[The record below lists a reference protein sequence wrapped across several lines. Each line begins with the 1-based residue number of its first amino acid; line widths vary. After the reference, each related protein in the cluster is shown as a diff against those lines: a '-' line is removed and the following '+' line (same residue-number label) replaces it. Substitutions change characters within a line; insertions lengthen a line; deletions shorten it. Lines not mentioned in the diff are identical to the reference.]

1 MKFVLVV
8 VATVMLVSGGCARLG
23 QQNEQAETSLESYL
37 EYCHELA
44 VGNGPIVGAKWEGE
58 ATYGVVYADERY
70 LSFRAEE
77 SSYCGGAHGSRQVTV
92 GTFDRATGRRLTA
105 RDLVPAERRDEV
117 LRSLRQKVVS
127 RLGGEDKLLD
137 EVTLTDNCCL
147 GADGL
152 HFVYNEY
159 EVACYAEGMI
169 EVVIPR

>member
-1 MKFVLVV
+1 MKLELVV
-8 VATVMLVSGGCARLG
+8 AAALLAVGCSRIGTQKENDDTQLK
-23 QQNEQAETSLESYL
+23 SYL
-37 EYCHELA
+37 EYCRELA
-44 VGNGPIVGAKWEGE
+44 VGKGPVVGAKWESE
-58 ATYGVVYADERY
+58 ATYEVVYADQRY

-77 SSYCGGAHGSRQVTV
+77 FSYCGGAHGNRQVTV

-117 LRSLRQKVVS
+117 LRCLRQKVVS

-147 GADGL
+147 ATDGL
-152 HFVYNEY
+152 RFVYNEY